1 VSRGSRAT
9 DFYLVYGTP
18 GTDAAAFVG
27 YPITGAVPDTS
38 HPTTTQTGTFT
49 VPSGFV
55 SAQGYTVNSRGQI
68 LRQRQ
73 YQCQRGDANRDQ
85 RLQCTRPA
93 TPGRGTVAA
102 PEFLALLAW
111 AAKGQEGGADVLAAV
126 PGGHGGMP
134 LAGER
139 GQ

>member
-1 VSRGSRAT
+1 MSRGSRAT

-68 LRQRQ
+68 LVS
-73 YQCQRGDANRDQ
+73 GNTSANAEM
-85 RLQCTRPA
+85 LTAISGSSALGRP
-93 TPGRGTVAA
+93 R
-102 PEFLALLAW
+102 
-111 AAKGQEGGADVLAAV
+111 LAAARW
-126 PGGHGGMP
+126 P
-134 LAGER
+134 R
-139 GQ
+139 RNS